1 MPRAPAAATASCSRA
16 TSTSADLRGSRPDG
30 GPTRHNRRVT
40 TRDVDVLIVG
50 AGLSGINM
58 AHRIQEACPE
68 LEYAVLERRERIGG
82 TWDLFRY
89 PGVRSDSDF
98 FTLSFPF
105 RPWRGKDAIVD
116 GHEIREYLEDTARES
131 GIDRRISFGRRLV
144 SADWSS
150 EAARWTVEVEGPGG
164 AETWT
169 TRFLVACTGYYDYDQ
184 PYDPALPGIDDF
196 GGTVVHPQFW
206 PDDLDVSGRR
216 VVVIGSGATAVT
228 LVPAM
233 AGTAEHVTMLQRTPT
248 YLLAQPKGDPV
259 ADVLRRLLPAGAAHR
274 VVRAKNVALQWALY
288 QACQRA
294 PRTMRSLLL
303 KGVAQ
308 GTGSEEIAQ
317 RDFNPPYDP
326 WDQRLCVTPDGDIF
340 RAIRRGDAS
349 VVTAR
354 IDRFVEDGVR
364 LEDGS
369 VLPADVVVTATGLAV
384 KILGGAR
391 LSVDGETRDPAD
403 SFAYHGAML
412 SGLPN
417 LAFCVGYINLSW
429 TMRSDMTSRLVAKV
443 IRRLVDRGASSVTP
457 LAGRTSSSRP
467 LMDMESGYL
476 RRGAHLMPRTTGRAP
491 WAFPQNYLVDAW
503 TTNRADLDRDLVWTT
518 SATHE
523 AGGRGGAGERV
534 VSQ

>member
-1 MPRAPAAATASCSRA
+1 VS
-16 TSTSADLRGSRPDG
+16 
-30 GPTRHNRRVT
+30 

-58 AHRIQEACPE
+58 AYRIHELCPE
-68 LEYAVLERRERIGG
+68 LDYAVVERRERIGG

-116 GHEIREYLEDTARES
+116 GEEIRTYLEDTAREA
-131 GIDRRISFGRRLV
+131 GIDRRISFGRELV

-150 EAARWTVEVEGPGG
+150 DEQRWTVEIQGPDGP
-164 AETWT
+164 ETWR
-169 TRFLVACTGYYDYDQ
+169 TRFLVACTGYYDYDH
-184 PYDPALPGIDDF
+184 PYDPGLAGVEDF
-196 GGTVVHPQFW
+196 GGTIVHPQFW
-206 PDDLDVSGRR
+206 PEDLDHAGKR

-228 LVPAM
+228 IVPAM
-233 AGTAEHVTMLQRTPT
+233 AETAEHVTMLQRTPT
-248 YLLAQPKGDPV
+248 YLLAQPKGDPI
-259 ADVLRRLLPAGAAHR
+259 ADRLRRVLPAAAAHR
-274 VVRAKNVALQWALY
+274 IVRAKNVALNWALY
-288 QACQRA
+288 QACVRA
-294 PRTMRSLLL
+294 PRTMRGLLL
-303 KGVAQ
+303 KGVAA

-354 IDRFVEDGVR
+354 IDRLVEEGVR
-364 LEDGS
+364 LEDGT
-369 VLPADVVVTATGLAV
+369 VIPADIVVTATGLAI
-384 KILGGAR
+384 KILGGAK
-391 LSVDGETRDPAD
+391 LSVNGEPRDPAD

-443 IRRLVDRGASSVTP
+443 VRRLLDTGATSVMP
-457 LAGRTSSSRP
+457 LMSGSPASRP
-467 LMDMESGYL
+467 LMDMQSGYL
-476 RRGAHLMPRTTGRAP
+476 QRGAHLMPRTGDSAP
-491 WAFPQNYLVDAW
+491 WTFPQNFVRDAW
-503 TTNRADLDRDLVWTT
+503 STHRADLEHELVWTT
-518 SATHE
+518 SAAHE
-523 AGGRGGAGERV
+523 ARGRRDAEERV
-534 VSQ
+534 VGQ